1 MFIKNIKIENYR
13 LFRENFEIDSFNIPN
28 GAKGSGVTLLVGE
41 NGCGKT
47 TVLDAISLCT
57 LEYKA
62 KSFGISDFNY
72 LKNDSKV
79 VLKLDEQFEVK
90 KTLNGSFFA
99 EGFIFK
105 SNIRKQKSGSYLQSP
120 VVSDQLYIGVDL
132 TNPKSGSPDL
142 RVNVFN
148 PFSGKRFDDLEI
160 LYLDRNRLFQ
170 IKSGSFSETKFD
182 KLMADFN
189 AQYLNKHKDESIP
202 DINSIIKS
210 ELKESIK
217 NEFLNEAIKKFSELS
232 NLNIR
237 LDFFNNN
244 EPFNTASFVLK
255 GEVSDVQIS
264 LNSIGVG
271 YEMVFSFLYSY
282 YLAKQNN
289 KKIIMLMDEPE
300 LHLHPSLQKK
310 FIDFLL
316 DISEQCQIILTSH
329 SPILVKQLLYND
341 NVKTIVLNND
351 KTQSEIS
358 DFRLTYLSA
367 NEINYLAFG
376 LATEEYHNELYEEIK
391 NTYCPEKSIKAFDNE
406 FFVVQKKQ
414 MKNYM
419 WKGRANEVSIY
430 TYIRN
435 QIHHRKENGNPDYD
449 KLKKSIEFMRT
460 CL

>member
-1 MFIKNIKIENYR
+1 
-13 LFRENFEIDSFNIPN
+13 
-28 GAKGSGVTLLVGE
+28 
-41 NGCGKT
+41 
-47 TVLDAISLCT
+47 
-57 LEYKA
+57 
-62 KSFGISDFNY
+62 
-72 LKNDSKV
+72 
-79 VLKLDEQFEVK
+79 
-90 KTLNGSFFA
+90 
-99 EGFIFK
+99 
-105 SNIRKQKSGSYLQSP
+105 
-120 VVSDQLYIGVDL
+120 
-132 TNPKSGSPDL
+132 
-142 RVNVFN
+142 
-148 PFSGKRFDDLEI
+148 
-160 LYLDRNRLFQ
+160 
-170 IKSGSFSETKFD
+170 
-182 KLMADFN
+182 MADFN

-255 GEVSDVQIS
+255 EEVSDVQIS
-264 LNSIGVG
+264 LNSIGAG

-367 NEINYLAFG
+367 NEINYLAFR

-391 NTYCPEKSIKAFDNE
+391 NTYCPEKSIKAFDNK

-414 MKNYM
+414 LKNYM
-419 WKGRANEVSIY
+419 WKGRANEVSIH